1 MYSVCGLPTIG
12 ASWGVGDP
20 TDVLT
25 HLGKAHVTFNSKGN
39 DFMSLLTRKHSYDK
53 LADIPFFSG
62 WTKDELAHI
71 DRVAEWVSYKP
82 LEHLIKQGTLG
93 YEFIV
98 VLSGEVDVIIDGH
111 TVAELGPGDHVGEM
125 ALLDGAPRN
134 ASVVAKTE
142 VRALLV
148 ASREFRALVANVPSL
163 DRKLLISLTQRLR
176 QAEPGS

>member
-1 MYSVCGLPTIG
+1 V
-12 ASWGVGDP
+12 
-20 TDVLT
+20 
-25 HLGKAHVTFNSKGN
+25 
-39 DFMSLLTRKHSYDK
+39 SLLTRKHSYDK
-53 LADIPFFSG
+53 LADIPFFFG

-82 LEHLIKQGTLG
+82 LEHLIKQGTTG

-98 VLSGEVDVIIDGH
+98 ILQGDVDVVIDGH
-111 TVAELGPGDHVGEM
+111 VVASLGPGDHVGEM

-134 ASVVAKTE
+134 ASVIAKTD

-148 ASREFRALVANVPSL
+148 GSREFRALVDQVPSL

-176 QAEPGS
+176 QAEPRD